1 MAPLQH
7 PTVNPAVLDT
17 STTILDAIQ
26 AARQPHLKAERTA
39 SVTILAKILKC
50 FDHDIWYQIA
60 PLCAQLALELPQTN
74 VQHAKHR
81 IIITSILAMQ
91 LVLITHIQRAQTA
104 MVISQN

>member
-50 FDHDIWYQIA
+50 FDHDI
-60 PLCAQLALELPQTN
+60 
-74 VQHAKHR
+74 
-81 IIITSILAMQ
+81 
-91 LVLITHIQRAQTA
+91 
-104 MVISQN
+104 